1 MTLGY
6 SPPWI
11 TCAACG
17 VTQPAAAL
25 EHPSTVKAA
34 PGRAADGEWLCK
46 DVVKCFAGKA
56 ERARLDAEFKR
67 THPELHPGGK
77 P

>member
-25 EHPSTVKAA
+25 EHHPKVTAVHVKV
-34 PGRAADGEWLCK
+34 GWLCK
-46 DVVKCFAGKA
+46 DVAKCFAGKA